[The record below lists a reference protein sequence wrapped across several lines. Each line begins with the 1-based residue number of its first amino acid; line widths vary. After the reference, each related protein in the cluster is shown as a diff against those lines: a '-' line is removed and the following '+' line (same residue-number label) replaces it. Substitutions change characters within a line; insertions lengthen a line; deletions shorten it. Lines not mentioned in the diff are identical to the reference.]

1 MSFLVGAADLCG
13 PQPAARYHKTKHP
26 TAPDER
32 AAGVCGP
39 YGRSG
44 RTEEFMG
51 VFEQIKQGLEEAID
65 YEKQEGEKL
74 REVRTVTLT
83 TRDTMT
89 PSQFDAMMG
98 EGLKQAKAG
107 QGVDLEEAFALINK

>member
-1 MSFLVGAADLCG
+1 MSFLVRAADLCG
-13 PQPAARYHKTKHP
+13 PQPAARYYKTKHAAP
-26 TAPDER
+26 PDER

-39 YGRSG
+39 YGRWG
-44 RTEEFMG
+44 RTEKFMG

-107 QGVDLEEAFALINK
+107 QGVDLEKAFALINK

>member
-1 MSFLVGAADLCG
+1 MS
-13 PQPAARYHKTKHP
+13 
-26 TAPDER
+26 
-32 AAGVCGP
+32 
-39 YGRSG
+39 
-44 RTEEFMG
+44 

-83 TRDTMT
+83 TRDTMP

-107 QGVDLEEAFALINK
+107 QGVDLEKAFALINK

>member
-1 MSFLVGAADLCG
+1 
-13 PQPAARYHKTKHP
+13 
-26 TAPDER
+26 
-32 AAGVCGP
+32 
-39 YGRSG
+39 
-44 RTEEFMG
+44 MG

-98 EGLKQAKAG
+98 EGLKHANAG
-107 QGVDLEEAFALINK
+107 NGDPLEHALALINK

>member
-1 MSFLVGAADLCG
+1 
-13 PQPAARYHKTKHP
+13 
-26 TAPDER
+26 
-32 AAGVCGP
+32 
-39 YGRSG
+39 
-44 RTEEFMG
+44 MG

-65 YEKQEGEKL
+65 YEKQEGEM

>member
-1 MSFLVGAADLCG
+1 
-13 PQPAARYHKTKHP
+13 
-26 TAPDER
+26 
-32 AAGVCGP
+32 
-39 YGRSG
+39 
-44 RTEEFMG
+44 MG

-83 TRDTMT
+83 TRDTMI

-107 QGVDLEEAFALINK
+107 QGVDLEKAFALINK